1 MDHVQYLSFP
11 LARLVDNTVRLLSL
25 FLKFFS
31 SFLAAVNWMLQFF
44 FYSYQVS
51 VTFQLCSRIHLFSHR
66 VMADTKK
73 FTISMPY
80 FHFKLTLLSLFVRKY
95 GLGLNPL
102 TPKIWLSILPSS
114 YYTCPRKL
122 IMRIRCSIKV
132 INCTWWVWVF
142 SLPVYCIMYGYFR
155 EKLHVNHFLELKVN
169 RIVL

>member
-1 MDHVQYLSFP
+1 MDHIQYLSFP
-11 LARLVDNTVRLLSL
+11 LARLVDNTVQLLSL

-51 VTFQLCSRIHLFSHR
+51 VTFQLCSRIHLFLHW
-66 VMADTKK
+66 VMADTKN
-73 FTISMPY
+73 FYNI
-80 FHFKLTLLSLFVRKY
+80 HALFSFQVNIIQSFCEKY

-102 TPKIWLSILPSS
+102 TPKIWLSILLSS

-132 INCTWWVWVF
+132 INCTWWVWVS

-155 EKLHVNHFLELKVN
+155 EKLHVNHF
-169 RIVL
+169 